1 MSRRVLTKV
10 TIDQLTADG
19 TRTLQLQEGDI
30 VTMWA
35 KEYAMSRG
43 VTLVPPAQAG
53 ERRCA
58 PTAEQVRQAV
68 IANLGYAPEP
78 LDVAITNVLK

>member
-43 VTLVPPAQAG
+43 VTLVPPGQPVPPAQAG

-58 PTAEQVRQAV
+58 PTTERVRS
-68 IANLGYAPEP
+68 EERR
-78 LDVAITNVLK
+78 